1 MRLLV
6 IYDIGDD
13 GLRVRTAEL
22 LKDFGLERV
31 QYSAFAGD
39 LTRNRREMMEI
50 RVSGLL
56 DADVRR
62 RPTDRVYVL
71 PMCDACF
78 GGARFL
84 GEQAHFPDRRR
95 DRFTVL

>member
-1 MRLLV
+1 
-6 IYDIGDD
+6 
-13 GLRVRTAEL
+13 
-22 LKDFGLERV
+22 
-31 QYSAFAGD
+31 
-39 LTRNRREMMEI
+39 MMEI
-50 RVSGLL
+50 KVSGLL
-56 DADVRR
+56 ERDERR

-95 DRFTVL
+95 DRFEVL

>member
-6 IYDIGDD
+6 IYDISDN
-13 GLRVRTAEL
+13 GLRGHAAEL
-22 LKDFGLERV
+22 LKDFGLRRV

-39 LTRNRREMMEI
+39 LSRNRREMLEI
-50 RVSGLL
+50 RVSALL
-56 DADVRR
+56 ARDERCRD
-62 RPTDRVYVL
+62 TDRVYVL

-78 GGARFL
+78 GGASFL

-95 DRFTVL
+95 DRLEVL

>member
-1 MRLLV
+1 VRLLV

-13 GLRVRTAEL
+13 GLRGHAAEL
-22 LKDFGLERV
+22 LKDFGLQRV

-50 RVSGLL
+50 RVEALFAQDS
-56 DADVRR
+56 RY

-71 PMCDACF
+71 PMCDDCF

-84 GEQAHFPDRRR
+84 GQQAHFPDRRR
-95 DRFTVL
+95 DRFEVL